1 MKSIANSL
9 FIVPVVAFALAGCGS
24 AEGDVDPFRDTVG
37 DEGLLHFQVDSEKPL
52 MQGENDLRISIRE
65 ASTDAPFVGA
75 AVHVLAIMP
84 AMAHD
89 APRAT
94 AIEDAESGTYVA
106 TGFALPMA
114 GRWYVEVTASRQQTV
129 DTAQFTYD
137 LR

>member
-1 MKSIANSL
+1 MKHVASSL
-9 FIVPVVAFALAGCGS
+9 FVVPVVTFALVGCGS
-24 AEGDVDPFRDTVG
+24 ADGDVDPYRDTVG
-37 DEGLLHFQVDSEKPL
+37 DAGLLHFQVDSEKPL
-52 MQGENDLRISIRE
+52 TQGENDLRISIRE
-65 ASTDAPFVGA
+65 ASTEAPFVGA

-94 AIEDAESGTYVA
+94 AIEDSESGTYVA

-129 DTAQFTYD
+129 DAARFTYD